1 MLQIEN
7 EDVVDNALK
16 KKIAHAFG
24 VINIELSARAARR
37 LRGASPRARCRRPP
51 RFEKPNRIV
60 KINLL
65 D

>member
-37 LRGASPRARCRRPP
+37 LEAPRRARAVGGRHDL
-51 RFEKPNRIV
+51 KNRTELS
-60 KINLL
+60 K
-65 D
+65 

>member
-24 VINIELSARAARR
+24 VINIELSARAVGGRHD
-37 LRGASPRARCRRPP
+37 LKNGTELS
-51 RFEKPNRIV
+51 K
-60 KINLL
+60 
-65 D
+65 